1 MKKKILNKNNRK
13 SQQRFNKQKTPRNYN
28 RGFGV
33 YVYKTNR
40 AKISPTQLFL

>member
-13 SQQRFNKQKTPRNYN
+13 SQQRFNKQKTPRNFN
-28 RGFGV
+28 RGFAA
-33 YVYKTNR
+33 YSRKANR